1 MTAINSDSGQ
11 QGDSE
16 QTAVYTL
23 MMRDMAE
30 HDRPRERLLKVGER
44 AVSTAELLAIIL
56 RSGVPGENVLRLA
69 ERLLGT
75 FKDLPGLARASI
87 AELTEVKGVGPAKAV
102 EIKAALE
109 IGRRLLTTAPE
120 EKPRI
125 TSPAD
130 AANLLM
136 SEMSFL
142 DKEHLRLI
150 LMDTRNRVLG
160 TPTIYIGSL
169 NTSVI
174 RIGELFRAAIKENA
188 AAFIVAHNH
197 PSGDPSPSPED
208 VSVTRQIVQAGSLL
222 NIDVLDHIVIGHNRF
237 VSLKERGLGFS

>member
-1 MTAINSDSGQ
+1 MTISDEPGTVVEN
-11 QGDSE
+11 GP
-16 QTAVYTL
+16 AVTYNAL

-30 HDRPRERLLKVGER
+30 QNRPRERLLQVGER
-44 AVSTAELLAIIL
+44 AVSTAELLAIVL

-69 ERLLGT
+69 ERLLIT
-75 FKDLPGLARASI
+75 FKDLPGLARASV
-87 AELTEVKGVGPAKAV
+87 AELTAVKGVGPAKAV

-150 LMDTRNRVLG
+150 LMDTRNRVLA

-197 PSGDPSPSPED
+197 PSGAPR
-208 VSVTRQIVQAGSLL
+208 SVLV
-222 NIDVLDHIVIGHNRF
+222 
-237 VSLKERGLGFS
+237 

>member
-1 MTAINSDSGQ
+1 
-11 QGDSE
+11 
-16 QTAVYTL
+16 
-23 MMRDMAE
+23 MMRDLAE

-69 ERLLGT
+69 ERLLNT
-75 FKDLPGLARASI
+75 FKDLSGLARASI
-87 AELTEVKGVGPAKAV
+87 TELTAVKGVGPAKAV

-142 DKEHLRLI
+142 EKEHLRLI
-150 LMDTRNRVLG
+150 LLDTRNRVLA

-174 RIGELFRAAIKENA
+174 RLGELFRAAIKENA

-208 VSVTRQIVQAGSLL
+208 VAVTRQLVQAGSLL

-237 VSLKERGLGFS
+237 VSMKERGLGFS

>member
-1 MTAINSDSGQ
+1 MENGQ
-11 QGDSE
+11 PEDGG

-69 ERLLGT
+69 ERLLST

-87 AELTEVKGVGPAKAV
+87 AELTKVKGVGPAKAV

>member
-1 MTAINSDSGQ
+1 MINDERGAGVDTIPSA
-11 QGDSE
+11 
-16 QTAVYTL
+16 TYNTL

-30 HDRPRERLLKVGER
+30 QNRPRERLLQVGER
-44 AVSTAELLAIIL
+44 AVSTAELLAIVL

-69 ERLLGT
+69 ERLLIT
-75 FKDLPGLARASI
+75 FKDLPGLARASV
-87 AELTEVKGVGPAKAV
+87 AELTAVKGVGPAKAV

-142 DKEHLRLI
+142 DKEHLRLV
-150 LMDTRNRVLG
+150 LMDTRNRVLA

-208 VSVTRQIVQAGSLL
+208 VAVTRQIVQAGSLL

>member
-1 MTAINSDSGQ
+1 M
-11 QGDSE
+11 E

-30 HDRPRERLLKVGER
+30 HNRPRERLLQVGER

-56 RSGVPGENVLRLA
+56 RTGAAGENVLRLS
-69 ERLLGT
+69 ERLLST

-87 AELTEVKGVGPAKAV
+87 VELTGVKGVGPAKAV

-120 EKPRI
+120 EKLRI

-150 LMDTRNRVLG
+150 LMDTRNQVLG

>member
-1 MTAINSDSGQ
+1 MINDERSTGVDI
-11 QGDSE
+11 
-16 QTAVYTL
+16 TLPATYNTL

-30 HDRPRERLLKVGER
+30 QNRPRERLLQVGER
-44 AVSTAELLAIIL
+44 AVSTAELLAIVL

-69 ERLLGT
+69 ERLLIT
-75 FKDLPGLARASI
+75 FKDLPGLARASV
-87 AELTEVKGVGPAKAV
+87 AELTAVKGVGPAKAV

-142 DKEHLRLI
+142 DKEHLRLV
-150 LMDTRNRVLG
+150 LMDTRNRVLA

-208 VSVTRQIVQAGSLL
+208 VAVTRQIVQAGSLL

>member
-1 MTAINSDSGQ
+1 MTISSDPVAGIES
-11 QGDSE
+11 SPLN
-16 QTAVYTL
+16 TYNTV

-30 HDRPRERLLKVGER
+30 QNRPRERLLQVGER
-44 AVSTAELLAIIL
+44 AVSTAELLAIVL

-69 ERLLGT
+69 ERLLIT
-75 FKDLPGLARASI
+75 FKDLPGLARASV
-87 AELTEVKGVGPAKAV
+87 AELTAVKGVGPAKAV

-142 DKEHLRLI
+142 DKEHLRLV
-150 LMDTRNRVLG
+150 LMDTRNRVLA

-208 VSVTRQIVQAGSLL
+208 VAVTRQIVQAGALL

>member
-1 MTAINSDSGQ
+1 
-11 QGDSE
+11 
-16 QTAVYTL
+16 

-30 HDRPRERLLKVGER
+30 QNRPRERLLQVGER
-44 AVSTAELLAIIL
+44 AVSTAELLAIVL

-69 ERLLGT
+69 ERLLIT
-75 FKDLPGLARASI
+75 FKDLPGLARASV
-87 AELTEVKGVGPAKAV
+87 AELTAVKGVGPAKAV

-150 LMDTRNRVLG
+150 LMDTRNRVLA

-208 VSVTRQIVQAGSLL
+208 VAVTRQIVQAGSLL

>member
-1 MTAINSDSGQ
+1 MSEAENGQ
-11 QGDSE
+11 HAQ
-16 QTAVYTL
+16 YTL

-30 HDRPRERLLKVGER
+30 HDRPRERLLQVGER

-56 RSGVPGENVLRLA
+56 RTGAAGESVLRLS
-69 ERLLGT
+69 ERLLST

-87 AELTEVKGVGPAKAV
+87 TELTQVKGVGPAKAV

-120 EKPRI
+120 EKPRV

-142 DKEHLRLI
+142 EKEHLRLI
-150 LMDTRNRVLG
+150 LMDTRNQVLS

-169 NTSVI
+169 NSSVI

-208 VSVTRQIVQAGSLL
+208 VAVTRQIVQAGSLL

>member
-1 MTAINSDSGQ
+1 MTNDVENGQ
-11 QGDSE
+11 KGAVE
-16 QTAVYTL
+16 QPAVYTL

-30 HDRPRERLLKVGER
+30 HNRPRERLLQVGER

-56 RSGVPGENVLRLA
+56 RTGAAGENVLRLS
-69 ERLLGT
+69 ERLLST
-75 FKDLPGLARASI
+75 FQDLPGLARASI

-174 RIGELFRAAIKENA
+174 RVGELFRAAIKENA

>member
-1 MTAINSDSGQ
+1 
-11 QGDSE
+11 
-16 QTAVYTL
+16 

-30 HDRPRERLLKVGER
+30 QNRPRERLLQVGER
-44 AVSTAELLAIIL
+44 AVSTAELLAIVL

-69 ERLLGT
+69 ERLLIT
-75 FKDLPGLARASI
+75 FKDLPGLARASV
-87 AELTEVKGVGPAKAV
+87 AELTAVKGVGPAKAV

-142 DKEHLRLI
+142 DKEHLRLV
-150 LMDTRNRVLG
+150 LMDTRNRVLA

-208 VSVTRQIVQAGSLL
+208 VAVTRQIVQAGSLL

>member
-1 MTAINSDSGQ
+1 MTISSDPVAGVES
-11 QGDSE
+11 SPL
-16 QTAVYTL
+16 TTYNTV

-30 HDRPRERLLKVGER
+30 QNRPRERLLQVGER
-44 AVSTAELLAIIL
+44 AVSTAELLAIVL

-69 ERLLGT
+69 ERLLIT
-75 FKDLPGLARASI
+75 FKDLPGLARASV
-87 AELTEVKGVGPAKAV
+87 AELTAVKGVGPAKAV

-142 DKEHLRLI
+142 DKEHLRLV
-150 LMDTRNRVLG
+150 LMDTRNRVLA

-208 VSVTRQIVQAGSLL
+208 VAVTRQIVQAGSLL